1 MSILASAL
9 LAGSKLGNAI
19 KSHGKAAATFR
30 EREHVLAASA
40 LNHLQEHGGVEH
52 IQALYE
58 MTPSNYRPALRQWA
72 TEFGR
77 CTFKAIDEKTKKP
90 LNVFVYAKGKAGN
103 MAGALAISP
112 AEFAKAPAA
121 RVAGQFDY
129 VAKVESIASRIEKLI
144 EEFEGN
150 NVPMAAVAALEALHE
165 AAKRATTNCGKV
177 RTATAKPV
185 PVVIEG
191 GKGKAA
197 PAAAKAAKPAK
208 AAKAAKAAPA
218 AEVAPEAAAA

>member
-1 MSILASAL
+1 MSISASAIIT
-9 LAGSKLGNAI
+9 GSKLGNAI

-112 AEFAKAPAA
+112 AEFAKSPKA
-121 RVAGQFDY
+121 RVPGEFDY
-129 VAKVESIASRIEKLI
+129 VAKVDALASRIKTML
-144 EEFEGN
+144 EEFETN
-150 NVPMAAVAALEALHE
+150 NVPMAAIAALESLQD
-165 AAKRATTNCGKV
+165 AAKKAVTACGKV

-185 PVVIEG
+185 PTVIEG

-197 PAAAKAAKPAK
+197 PAAAKAAKTAKPAK
-208 AAKAAKAAPA
+208 AAKT
-218 AEVAPEAAAA
+218 APEAAAA